1 MAKNI
6 VFCADGT
13 WNNAGQDA
21 KNDDATNV
29 LKLYQLLAGDIVGG
43 SEFLRGD
50 PPEIVEGE
58 KVLKAADGSTLQVAK
73 YINGVG
79 NSANIIKKL
88 FSGAFGAGVVQRIVR
103 GYTYISRNYQPGDH
117 IFIIGFSRGAYTA
130 RALAGMIATQ
140 GLLKTSFKS
149 GSQESYQA
157 ATDAWFYYRNTV
169 KVKDEDLL
177 ADLMTAV
184 LNKGLWSLVKSVFN
198 PHLSSDDFIAVDHI
212 ASVAVWDTVGA
223 MGIPKFNIQNK
234 ELVDAFRFADEVLS
248 KKVRLGLHA
257 IALDEKRELFKPT
270 LWNAG
275 GNVLQRVFIGGHADV
290 GGGYTEKGLSD
301 IALEWMVTQLTQA
314 PLLIGSPALFAPNYN
329 TKLQPNFKA
338 PAHQELHNLAKYIR
352 QFKPSSQIEAHASI
366 KQRKGAGN
374 VVHRRD
380 DEHNKDYDVRPYDP
394 TNWPPV

>member
-1 MAKNI
+1 MPKNI

-21 KNDDATNV
+21 KNEDATNV
-29 LKLYQLLAGDIVGG
+29 LKLYQLLAGSVVGG
-43 SEFLRGD
+43 SEFFRGD
-50 PPEIVEGE
+50 TPEIVEGE
-58 KVLKAADGSTLQVAK
+58 KVHKAADGQTLQVAK

-79 NSANIIKKL
+79 NSSNVIKKL

-117 IFIIGFSRGAYTA
+117 IYIIGFSRGAYTA

-149 GSQESYQA
+149 GSPESYQA

-169 KVKDEDLL
+169 KVKDEALF
-177 ADLMTAV
+177 ADLITAV
-184 LNKGLWSLVKSVFN
+184 LNKSFWTLVKSIFN
-198 PHLSSDDFIAVDHI
+198 PHLSDDDFIAVDRI

-223 MGIPKFNIQNK
+223 MGIPKFNVQNK

-248 KKVRLGLHA
+248 KKVRLGVHA

-290 GGGYTEKGLSD
+290 GGGYAEKGLSD
-301 IALEWMVTQLTQA
+301 ITLDWMITQLSKH
-314 PLLIGSPALFAPNYN
+314 PLLAMSPALFAANYKTKLHPNY
-329 TKLQPNFKA
+329 KA
-338 PAHQELHNLAKYIR
+338 PAHQELKQLASYVR
-352 QFKPSSQIEAHASI
+352 QFKLASQIEAHASI
-366 KQRKGAGN
+366 EQRKTLTG
-374 VVHRRD
+374 VVHADGEAPRKY
-380 DEHNKDYDVRPYDP
+380 NPP
-394 TNWPPV
+394 NWPPT

>member
-1 MAKNI
+1 MPKNI

-21 KNDDATNV
+21 KNEDATNV
-29 LKLYQLLAGDIVGG
+29 LKLYQLLAGSVVGG
-43 SEFLRGD
+43 SEFFRGD
-50 PPEIVEGE
+50 TPEIVEGE
-58 KVLKAADGSTLQVAK
+58 KVHKAADGQTLQVAK
-73 YINGVG
+73 YINGIG
-79 NSANIIKKL
+79 NSSNIIKKL

-117 IFIIGFSRGAYTA
+117 IYIIGFSRGAYTA

-149 GSQESYQA
+149 GSPESYQA

-169 KVKDEDLL
+169 KVKDEALF
-177 ADLMTAV
+177 ADLITAV
-184 LNKGLWSLVKSVFN
+184 LNKSFWTLVKSIFN
-198 PHLSSDDFIAVDHI
+198 PHLSADDFIAVDHI

-223 MGIPKFNIQNK
+223 MGIPKFNVQNK

-257 IALDEKRELFKPT
+257 IALDEKRELFRPT

-290 GGGYTEKGLSD
+290 GGGYAEKGLSD
-301 IALEWMVTQLTQA
+301 ITLDWMITQLSKHQ
-314 PLLIGSPALFAPNYN
+314 LLAMGPMLFAEAYN
-329 TKLQPNFKA
+329 TKLHANYKA
-338 PAHQELHNLAKYIR
+338 PAHQELKQLASYVR
-352 QFKPSSQIEAHASI
+352 QFKVTSQIEAHASI
-366 KQRKGAGN
+366 EERKKLTG
-374 VVHRRD
+374 VVHADGEAPRKY
-380 DEHNKDYDVRPYDP
+380 NPP
-394 TNWPPV
+394 NWPPT

>member
-1 MAKNI
+1 MPKNI

-13 WNNAGQDA
+13 WNNAGADA
-21 KNDDATNV
+21 KNEDATNV
-29 LKLYQLLAGDIVGG
+29 LKLYQLLAGDVVGG
-43 SEFLRGD
+43 SEFTRANT
-50 PPEIVEGE
+50 PEIVEGE
-58 KVLKAADGSTLQVAK
+58 KIHKAANGQTLQVAK

-79 NSANIIKKL
+79 NSSNIIKKL

-117 IFIIGFSRGAYTA
+117 IYIVGFSRGAYTA

-149 GSQESYQA
+149 GSPESYQA
-157 ATDAWFYYRNTV
+157 ATDAWFYYRNSV
-169 KVKDEDLL
+169 KVKDETLF

-184 LNKGLWSLVKSVFN
+184 LNKSFWTLVKSIFN
-198 PHLSSDDFIAVDHI
+198 PHLSSDDFIAVDRI
-212 ASVAVWDTVGA
+212 ASVVVWDTVGA
-223 MGIPKFNIQNK
+223 MGIPKFNVQNK

-290 GGGYTEKGLSD
+290 GGGYAEKGLSD
-301 IALEWMVTQLTQA
+301 ITLGWMITQLSKHQ
-314 PLLIGSPALFAPNYN
+314 LLAMSPVLFTVDYN
-329 TKLQPNFKA
+329 TKLHPNYKA
-338 PAHQELHNLAKYIR
+338 PAHQELKQLANYTR
-352 QFKPSSQIEAHASI
+352 LFKLSSQIEAHNSIDDRKNLAS
-366 KQRKGAGN
+366 
-374 VVHRRD
+374 VVHAD
-380 DEHNKDYDVRPYDP
+380 GESPKKYNPA
-394 TNWPPV
+394 NWPPT